1 MAFVTQSGNR
11 FQVRHGGAFYILKTF
26 GSRVEAEQYKDA
38 LHREHDPL
46 QSNRNASARKAF
58 RMSNTDMS
66 AALKRRKRG

>member
-11 FQVRHGGAFYILKTF
+11 FQVRHGGAFYLLKTF
-26 GSRVEAEQYKDA
+26 GSRAEAERYKDA

-46 QSNRNASARKAF
+46 QSNRNAAARKAF
-58 RMSNTDMS
+58 NMSDNSMS